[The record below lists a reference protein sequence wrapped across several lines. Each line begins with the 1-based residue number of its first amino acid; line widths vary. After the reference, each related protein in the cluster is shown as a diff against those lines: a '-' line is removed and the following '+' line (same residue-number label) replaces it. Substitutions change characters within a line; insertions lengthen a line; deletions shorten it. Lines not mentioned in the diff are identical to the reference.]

1 MAQTHFTHD
10 ELEEI
15 RSEVKKGLKKNLESM
30 VEAEV
35 KKQLRSNAGK
45 NEIKE
50 ITTKVLVNLFRIL
63 WNRSSMWEKSV

>member
-1 MAQTHFTHD
+1 MPDSKISAAEMKELMA
-10 ELEEI
+10 EVRKEI
-15 RSEVKKGLKKNLESM
+15 KKSLDAS
-30 VEAEV
+30 VEAQV
-35 KKQLRSNAGK
+35 KKQLGSTATK

>member
-1 MAQTHFTHD
+1 MAQSHFSSD
-10 ELEEI
+10 ELDEI
-15 RSEVKKGLKKNLESM
+15 KSEVKKALKQNLTSM

-50 ITTKVLVNLFRIL
+50 VTTKVLVNLFKIL

>member
-1 MAQTHFTHD
+1 MAQSHFSSD
-10 ELEEI
+10 ELDEI
-15 RSEVKKGLKKNLESM
+15 KSEVKKTLKANLTSM

-50 ITTKVLVNLFRIL
+50 VTTKVLVNLFKIL

>member
-1 MAQTHFTHD
+1 MAQSHFSGD
-10 ELEEI
+10 ELDEI
-15 RSEVKKGLKKNLESM
+15 KSEVKSALKKNLESM
-30 VEAEV
+30 VEIEV

-50 ITTKVLVNLFRIL
+50 VTTKVLVNLFKIL